1 MKNMRNIFLVKRFSL
16 KLIRFL
22 VFYLVVAILTLFS
35 YPQIAQGASITSISD
50 VMTRLKASTLSSHN
64 ITFTMAAANTFAAGE
79 TITVDFDED
88 GGKFVVDGASSAIA
102 DFGFNDGTERVIVG
116 TDGDCAG
123 HLDVNDVA
131 VGINDTTGV
140 LTFTAC
146 TVIVPSAS
154 GATVNIEYGTA
165 AGGTNRVTNPAA
177 ATYVIDIGGTF
188 GDTGKFGVAI
198 ITDDQVVVSTT
209 IDPTLTFTITTNTV
223 TLTKTGGGN
232 PDSSNTGY
240 NEGAANTLAAST
252 NGDGGYT
259 ITYNGAT
266 LTGANTIDAM
276 AAKTTSS
283 TGTEQF
289 GINLKNNAT
298 PNTGADPSGGS
309 GTPAA
314 DYNTADQF
322 RFIVGTTT
330 DLASASAPSDTTTF
344 TVTYIVNVAG
354 TTEAEVYTTTITYIC
369 TGNF

>member
-1 MKNMRNIFLVKRFSL
+1 M
-16 KLIRFL
+16 
-22 VFYLVVAILTLFS
+22 
-35 YPQIAQGASITSISD
+35 
-50 VMTRLKASTLSSHN
+50 
-64 ITFTMAAANTFAAGE
+64 
-79 TITVDFDED
+79 
-88 GGKFVVDGASSAIA
+88 
-102 DFGFNDGTERVIVG
+102 
-116 TDGDCAG
+116 
-123 HLDVNDVA
+123 
-131 VGINDTTGV
+131 
-140 LTFTAC
+140 
-146 TVIVPSAS
+146 
-154 GATVNIEYGTA
+154 
-165 AGGTNRVTNPAA
+165 
-177 ATYVIDIGGTF
+177 
-188 GDTGKFGVAI
+188 
-198 ITDDQVVVSTT
+198 VVSTT

-276 AAKTTSS
+276 ATKAASS

-289 GINLKNNAT
+289 GINLKDNAT
-298 PNTGADPSGGS
+298 PNTGADPSGGT
-309 GTPAA
+309 GAPAA

-322 RFIVGTTT
+322 RYITGTTT

-354 TTEAEVYTTTITYIC
+354 TTEAEVYSTTITYIC

>member
-1 MKNMRNIFLVKRFSL
+1 MKNMRNIFLVKRFNL

-22 VFYLVVAILTLFS
+22 VFYLVVALLALFS
-35 YPQIAQGASITSISD
+35 YPQLAKAASLTAISD
-50 VMTRLKASTLSSHN
+50 VLTRLKASTASSHD
-64 ITFTMAAANTFAAGE
+64 ITFTMDGSTTIIDSE
-79 TITVDFDED
+79 TVTVDFDED
-88 GGKFVVDGASSAIA
+88 GGKFVVAGAATVVG
-102 DFGFNDGTERVIVG
+102 DLDFNDGTERNIVDV
-116 TDGDCAG
+116 DGDCSG
-123 HLDVNDVA
+123 HFGGNDIA
-131 VGINDTTGV
+131 AQINDTTGV

-146 TVIVPSAS
+146 SVYTPSAS

-165 AGGTNRVTNPAA
+165 AGGTNRVTNPSTG
-177 ATYVIDIGGTF
+177 TYVLDIGGTF
-188 GDTGKFGVAI
+188 GDSGKIGIVI

-209 IDPTLTFTITTNTV
+209 IDPTLTFVITTNTV
-223 TLTKTGGGN
+223 TLTKSGGGN
-232 PDSSNTGY
+232 PDSSNTGF

>member
-22 VFYLVVAILTLFS
+22 VFYLVVALLTLFS
-35 YPQIAQGASITSISD
+35 YPQLAKAASLTALSD
-50 VMTRLKASTLSSHN
+50 TMSRLKSSTVSDHTIRFTTSTGAGDVGDTIIITMPDGFTIGSVDTSDIDLSHGVTTGYETEEGLAAVATSTLWGAAFSSQ
-64 ITFTMAAANTFAAGE
+64 I
-79 TITVDFDED
+79 
-88 GGKFVVDGASSAIA
+88 
-102 DFGFNDGTERVIVG
+102 
-116 TDGDCAG
+116 
-123 HLDVNDVA
+123 
-131 VGINDTTGV
+131 
-140 LTFTAC
+140 LTFTHPTDGANGDIAAADK
-146 TVIVPSAS
+146 VIVEIGLNAAS
-154 GATVNIEYGTA
+154 GDQQI
-165 AGGTNRVTNPAA
+165 TNQSSAN
-177 ATYVIDIGGTF
+177 TYIIDIAGTF
-188 GDTGKFGVAI
+188 GDSGKIGIVI

-209 IDPTLTFTITTNTV
+209 IDPTLTFVITTNTV
-223 TLTKTGGGN
+223 TLTKSGGGN
-232 PDSSNTGY
+232 PDSSNTGF

-252 NGDGGYT
+252 NGDGGYS

-289 GINLKNNAT
+289 GINLKDNAT
-298 PNTGADPSGGS
+298 PNTGAEPSGGS

-322 RFIVGTTT
+322 RFITGTTT

-344 TVTYIVNVAG
+344 TVTYIVNVSG